1 MPKKKIERISVIHRE
16 KILWL
21 KWYFMRD
28 KEKPKYSV
36 LECKMFDAAKNKDML
51 AYQKYAT
58 IKQIT
63 DIRVQT
69 SEDDILAAIKEVYVY
84 NHMNVIG
91 ACQRIL
97 FVSQSPAYN
106 KLNKWFETYSDL
118 YFSIIPLPNMG
129 AYHELVDI

>member
-1 MPKKKIERISVIHRE
+1 MTEKKIERISVIHRE

-28 KEKPKYSV
+28 KEKHKYSV
-36 LECKMFDAAKNKDML
+36 LEREMFDAAKNQDML

-69 SEDDILAAIKEVYVY
+69 SPEDILETVKEVYVY
-84 NHMNVIG
+84 NRMNVIG

-97 FVSQSPAYN
+97 FLGQSSSYT
-106 KLNKWFETYSDL
+106 KLSKWFDTYSDL
-118 YFSIIPLPNMG
+118 YFSVITLPNMG
-129 AYHELVDI
+129 AYHELADI

>member
-1 MPKKKIERISVIHRE
+1 MTKKKIERISVIHRE

-28 KEKPKYSV
+28 KEQPKYSV
-36 LECKMFDAAKNKDML
+36 LERKMFDAAKNQDML

-69 SEDDILAAIKEVYVY
+69 SPEDMLETIKEVYVY
-84 NHMNVIG
+84 NHINIIG
-91 ACQRIL
+91 QHSGFYTYHRALLTPSSINGLKLIL
-97 FVSQSPAYN
+97 ICILV
-106 KLNKWFETYSDL
+106 L
-118 YFSIIPLPNMG
+118 YRFLIWGYIIIN
-129 AYHELVDI
+129 

>member
-129 AYHELVDI
+129 AYHELVDS

>member
-28 KEKPKYSV
+28 KENPKYSM
-36 LECKMFDAAKNKDML
+36 LERKMFDAAKKQDLL
-51 AYQKYAT
+51 AYKKYAA

-63 DIRVQT
+63 DIRIQT
-69 SEDDILAAIKEVYVY
+69 SEDDILEAVKEVYVY
-84 NHMNVIG
+84 NRMNVIG

-97 FVSQSPAYN
+97 FVTQSPAYT
-106 KLNKWFETYSDL
+106 KLNKWFEIYSDL

>member
-1 MPKKKIERISVIHRE
+1 MTKKKIERISVIHRE

-28 KEKPKYSV
+28 KEKPKYSI
-36 LECKMFDAAKNKDML
+36 LERKMFDAAKNQDML

-69 SEDDILAAIKEVYVY
+69 SEDDVLEAVKEVYVY
-84 NHMNVIG
+84 NRMNVIG

-97 FVSQSPAYN
+97 FVSQSPAYT
-106 KLNKWFETYSDL
+106 KLNKWFDTYSNL
-118 YFSIIPLPNMG
+118 YFSIIPVSNISV
-129 AYHELVDI
+129 YHELVRN

>member
-28 KEKPKYSV
+28 KENPKYSV
-36 LECKMFDAAKNKDML
+36 LEIKMFDAAKKQDLL
-51 AYQKYAT
+51 AYKKYTT

-69 SEDDILAAIKEVYVY
+69 SEDDILTAIKEVYVY

-97 FVSQSPAYN
+97 FVSQSSAYN
-106 KLNKWFETYSDL
+106 KLNKWFETYSNL

-129 AYHELVDI
+129 AYHDLVDI

>member
-1 MPKKKIERISVIHRE
+1 MTKKKIERVSVMHRE

-21 KWYFMRD
+21 KWYFMKD
-28 KEKPKYSV
+28 KENPKYSV
-36 LECKMFDAAKNKDML
+36 LERKMFDAAKNQDML

-69 SEDDILAAIKEVYVY
+69 SPEDILETVKEVYVY
-84 NHMNVIG
+84 NRMNVIG

-97 FVSQSPAYN
+97 FLGQSSSYT
-106 KLNKWFETYSDL
+106 KLSKWFDTYSDL
-118 YFSIIPLPNMG
+118 YFSIVPLPNMEV
-129 AYHELVDI
+129 YHRFVG

>member
-1 MPKKKIERISVIHRE
+1 
-16 KILWL
+16 
-21 KWYFMRD
+21 MRD
-28 KEKPKYSV
+28 KEQPKYSV
-36 LECKMFDAAKNKDML
+36 LERKMFDAAKNQDML

-69 SEDDILAAIKEVYVY
+69 SEADILEAVKEVYVY

-97 FVSQSPAYN
+97 FISQSPAYD
-106 KLNKWFETYSDL
+106 KLNKWFNIYSDL
-118 YFSIIPLPNMG
+118 YFSVVPLPKMG
-129 AYHELVDI
+129 VYHEMVGI

>member
-1 MPKKKIERISVIHRE
+1 MTKKKIERISVIHRE

-28 KEKPKYSV
+28 KEKPKYSI
-36 LECKMFDAAKNKDML
+36 LERKMFDAAKNQDML

-69 SEDDILAAIKEVYVY
+69 SEDDVLEAVKEVYVY
-84 NHMNVIG
+84 NRMNVIG

-97 FVSQSPAYN
+97 FVSQSPAYT
-106 KLNKWFETYSDL
+106 KLNKWFDTYSNL
-118 YFSIIPLPNMG
+118 YFSIIPVSNIS
-129 AYHELVDI
+129 AYHELVRN

>member
-28 KEKPKYSV
+28 KENPKYSV
-36 LECKMFDAAKNKDML
+36 LERKMFDAAKKQDLL
-51 AYQKYAT
+51 AYKKYTT

-69 SEDDILAAIKEVYVY
+69 SEDDILTAIKEVYVY

-97 FVSQSPAYN
+97 FVSQSSAYN

-129 AYHELVDI
+129 AYHDLVDS

>member
-1 MPKKKIERISVIHRE
+1 MTKKKIERVSVMHRE

-21 KWYFMRD
+21 KWYFMKD
-28 KEKPKYSV
+28 KENPQYSV
-36 LECKMFDAAKNKDML
+36 LERKMFDAAKKQDML

-69 SEDDILAAIKEVYVY
+69 SPEDILETVKEVYVY
-84 NHMNVIG
+84 NRMNVIG

-97 FVSQSPAYN
+97 FLSQSSAYTN
-106 KLNKWFETYSDL
+106 LSKWFDTYSDL
-118 YFSIIPLPNMG
+118 YFSIVPLPNMEV
-129 AYHELVDI
+129 YHRFVG

>member
-28 KEKPKYSV
+28 KENPKYSV
-36 LECKMFDAAKNKDML
+36 LESKMFDAAKKQDLL
-51 AYQKYAT
+51 AYKKYTT

-69 SEDDILAAIKEVYVY
+69 SEDDFLTAIKEVYVY

-97 FVSQSPAYN
+97 FVSQSSAYN
-106 KLNKWFETYSDL
+106 LSL
-118 YFSIIPLPNMG
+118 IHI
-129 AYHELVDI
+129 

>member
-1 MPKKKIERISVIHRE
+1 MTEKKIERISVIHRE

-21 KWYFMRD
+21 KQYFMKD
-28 KEKPKYSV
+28 KENPKYSV
-36 LECKMFDAAKNKDML
+36 LERKMFDAAKKQDMI

-69 SEDDILAAIKEVYVY
+69 SPEDILETVKEVYVY
-84 NHMNVIG
+84 NRMNVIG

-97 FVSQSPAYN
+97 FLGQSSAYT
-106 KLNKWFETYSDL
+106 KLSKWFDTYSDL
-118 YFSIIPLPNMG
+118 YFSIVPFPNMEV
-129 AYHELVDI
+129 YLMLV

>member
-21 KWYFMRD
+21 KWYFLRD
-28 KEKPKYSV
+28 KENPKYSV
-36 LECKMFDAAKNKDML
+36 LESKMFDAAKKQDLL
-51 AYQKYAT
+51 AYKKYTT

-69 SEDDILAAIKEVYVY
+69 SEDDILTAIKEVYVY

-97 FVSQSPAYN
+97 FVSQSPAYS

>member
-28 KEKPKYSV
+28 KENPKYSV
-36 LECKMFDAAKNKDML
+36 LERKMFDAAKKQDLL
-51 AYQKYAT
+51 AYKKYTT

-69 SEDDILAAIKEVYVY
+69 SEDDFLTAIKEVYVY

-106 KLNKWFETYSDL
+106 KLNKWFEIYSDL
-118 YFSIIPLPNMG
+118 YFSVVPLPNMG